1 MLQNTEFNK
10 IISTLAP
17 EINSYDDVES
27 VYIVLGKPGPG
38 TVYINDKSALV
49 TDDKGGVAEDYIWV
63 NFYGNQI
70 TLSNDT
76 IVTILEFAANAT
88 EPITIDTL
96 TTFSRPA
103 YDLKRIFKEN
113 LT

>member
-10 IISTLAP
+10 VISTVAP
-17 EINSYDDVES
+17 EINSDDDVES

-38 TVYINDKSALV
+38 TVHINDKGAFV
-49 TDDKGGVAEDYIWV
+49 TDDKGSVAEDYIWV

-76 IVTILEFAANAT
+76 VVTILEFAANAT

-96 TTFSRPA
+96 TAISRPA
-103 YDLKRIFKEN
+103 YDLKRVF
-113 LT
+113 